1 MAKKKVNII
10 GMITISILLLTLIIG
25 GVLYS
30 AETRATSNGN
40 KEKLDRLE
48 KIPEQITDIKE
59 DVARINTNIEWIKMS
74 LNGSH

>member
-10 GMITISILLLTLIIG
+10 GLITVSILLLTLIIG
-25 GVLYS
+25 GILYS

-48 KIPEQITDIKE
+48 DIPDQISGIKQDIS
-59 DVARINTNIEWIKMS
+59 AINTNLEWIKLS